1 MYIIDFFKSLFKKS
15 KIGTIIWMVANTVLI
30 SLLFGTVFTDGTS
43 AIGWQGSLIGFGIYL
58 LSIVIALSPIGE
70 WILRFQN
77 GCEKITDQAI
87 LDRMMP
93 LFNEVHARAKQK
105 NPELDREINLYIVDD
120 ASPNAFA
127 CGRKTVAITKGLL
140 AMSDD
145 EIKGI
150 LAHEF
155 GHLAN
160 KDTDTTLVIVVG
172 NLIVS
177 AIFFLIRISFKIFS
191 GILSIVVAIA
201 SESFLVGMLTAIS
214 NFIANVFLAAL
225 MALWTK
231 LGVLICMASSRG
243 DEYEA
248 DKYSHDI
255 GYGPALAYALT
266 RLDGG
271 TTKKEKARGLWA
283 ALNSSHPET
292 SKRVSRLQ
300 QLG

>member
-15 KIGTIIWMVANTVLI
+15 KIGTIIWMVANTVMI
-30 SLLFGTVFTDGTS
+30 SLLFGTIFTDGTS
-43 AIGWQGSLIGFGIYL
+43 AIGWQGCLIGLGIYFA
-58 LSIVIALSPIGE
+58 SILIALSPIGE
-70 WILRFQN
+70 WILRFMN
-77 GCEKITDQAI
+77 GCKKITDPDI
-87 LDRMMP
+87 LNRITP
-93 LFNEVHARAKQK
+93 IFNEVHARAKQK
-105 NPELDREINLYIVDD
+105 TPDLDREINLYIVDD
-120 ASPNAFA
+120 ACPNAFA

-140 AMSDD
+140 SLSDA

-150 LAHEF
+150 LGHEF

-177 AIFFLIRISFKIFS
+177 VIFFIIRVIFKIFS
-191 GILSIVVAIA
+191 GILSFVVAIA
-201 SESFLVGMLTAIS
+201 SESFIVGVLTAIS
-214 NFIANVFLAAL
+214 NFIANTFLALL

-255 GYGPALAYALT
+255 GYGNALAYALN
-266 RLDGG
+266 RLDSMAGG
-271 TTKKEKARGLWA
+271 EKAKGLWA
-283 ALNSSHPET
+283 ALSSSHPET
-292 SKRVSRLQ
+292 SKRVARLS